1 MSAAMEFPSAPDVAA
16 CVALAEAI
24 FGRQQGWHRAALAL
38 GISERTA
45 RGIAYREATGAT
57 VCPHRAL
64 EARLHFSRLRTAQL
78 RAELEHLE
86 GTMHADTPH
95 LARNGAM
102 VAANG

>member
-1 MSAAMEFPSAPDVAA
+1 MGFSPTADVVA
-16 CVALAEAI
+16 CVELAEAV
-24 FGRQQGWHRAALAL
+24 FGKKMGWHRAALAL
-38 GISERTA
+38 GVSERLT
-45 RGIAYREATGAT
+45 RGIAHGEATGAS

-95 LARNGAM
+95 LARNRAM